1 MSEHQFS
8 VGQNIAATGAG
19 VPPGP
24 YQIGRLLPVADGV
37 PQYRAKSVVDQHE
50 RALPET
56 AMRLVLRRSEP
67 VLPAKRK
74 AANR

>member
-8 VGQNIAATGAG
+8 VGQNIAAMGAG

-24 YQIGRLLPVADGV
+24 YQISRLLPVADGV

-56 AMRLVLRRSEP
+56 AMRPVHRRPEP
-67 VLPAKRK
+67 ILPAKKK
-74 AANR
+74 AVRR